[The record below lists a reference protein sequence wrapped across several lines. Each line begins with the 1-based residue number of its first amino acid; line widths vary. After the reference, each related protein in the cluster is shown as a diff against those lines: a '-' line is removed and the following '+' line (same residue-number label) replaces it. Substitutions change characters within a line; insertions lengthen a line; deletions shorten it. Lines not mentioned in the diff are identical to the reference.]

1 MVFPH
6 TYRSYENVEP
16 GQNLFPGPY
25 GIGKSSLELYD
36 LKNDIGE
43 RKDLALKYPN
53 IVQELEELVEKARLI
68 FGDKLTNRKLKKL

>member
-1 MVFPH
+1 M
-6 TYRSYENVEP
+6 EP

-43 RKDLALKYPN
+43 RKDLAPKYPN
-53 IVQELEELVEKARLI
+53 IVQELQELGEKITIEFIIEKSCGGVRLSNHRV
-68 FGDKLTNRKLKKL
+68 L